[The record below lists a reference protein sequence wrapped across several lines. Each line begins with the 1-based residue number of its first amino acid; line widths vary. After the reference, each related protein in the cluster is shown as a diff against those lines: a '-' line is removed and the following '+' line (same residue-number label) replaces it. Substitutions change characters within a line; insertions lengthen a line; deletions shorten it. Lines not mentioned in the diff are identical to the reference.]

1 MKKVILFLLAS
12 MVFYIIS
19 IFALPSVSS
28 YVWEKVG
35 LTGFNNAVIQIRD
48 EFQEF
53 ITQFDVIGKY
63 KETKDSALE
72 IKQSVESQV
81 WETKQ
86 KIETIQ
92 TNVEKTSQAI
102 DETTQAINNTMN
114 SLNELGNSIGDIVP
128 STSSGNTLSWTSN

>member
-1 MKKVILFLLAS
+1 MKKVILFLLAGV
-12 MVFYIIS
+12 VFYIIS

-28 YVWEKVG
+28 YVWEKIG
-35 LTGFNNAVIQIRD
+35 LTGFNNGVIKIRD

-53 ITQFDVIGKY
+53 ITHFDVMGKY

-72 IKQSVESQV
+72 IKQTVESQV
-81 WETKQ
+81 GETKQ

-102 DETTQAINNTMN
+102 DETTKAVNNTLN

-128 STSSGNTLSWTSN
+128 ASSSWNTNSEP